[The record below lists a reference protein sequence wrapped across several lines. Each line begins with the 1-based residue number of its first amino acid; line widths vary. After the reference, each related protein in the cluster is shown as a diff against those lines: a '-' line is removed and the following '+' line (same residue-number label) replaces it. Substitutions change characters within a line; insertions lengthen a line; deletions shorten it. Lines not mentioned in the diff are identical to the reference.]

1 MLLILLLMLWAFPL
15 YQDLQLHTC
24 STKEFMITNAR
35 MHATDNR
42 INTACQCTRP
52 EGYTEN
58 LQLANNSLGDVY
70 WNTSLCAVFSPPYK
84 AVSDFESTDNSVLQK
99 QPVIQMLIGLCIALF
114 LDELVMM
121 IIHIIITLPFSQH
134 DARLNKVVRT
144 SCINNSC
151 CKLLFGIFL
160 LGICVQAIQQRPCQ
174 HWSLT
179 FDLPAPKPF
188 RRKDKHCSNIRE
200 ISGPFFVKSSA
211 LDKTVRT
218 HVTIGD
224 GNCFWRALAHRL
236 PCKWYSLKKRIIRH
250 AEFANDVC
258 TQEKDEIRRLRKK
271 NAWANSTA
279 IKHAA
284 DYLQCNLAIWHKG
297 GFAIFPSGHQ
307 DTPTIFLTLHSQ
319 HFEALPT
326 KTGLKL
332 LATCDPHCPIPIEA
346 LTYCEDPAYK
356 EGNTSPQ
363 RTIKIDRPK
372 IYDSLA
378 TCLQLPRNA
387 IHPDN
392 IGSGIHH
399 EYPGDP
405 LTLGSC
411 TKNSHGACNKQ
422 LRSGKA
428 TRRIREPTRTS
439 WPAWYLLVIFGLH
452 CIGIQPR
459 QHLQSTLHHT
469 DQLNL
474 SSYTLHVEA
483 QCCNPI
489 WTSELTFPAIG
500 DSHPNNTKSVSD
512 LWCRNCIGAVD
523 ACQSTPTAQSCSQDY
538 SATTQ
543 QLHLDAIKFM
553 TPLLGW
559 DDRFRSPIV
568 RKSTL
573 WGGFCCTTTGRESA
587 MVISRAEVEL
597 EKRLRG
603 LRSDLDTDDST
614 TSEQER
620 RQLNNRYQTVMRALL
635 AKRIAR
641 SRSRTPIRR
650 KTRRELNRLMRGSDS
665 GLREAPPQ
673 AALEQHRGTAQRIR
687 SMQPTETAG
696 PPPWCRQF
704 YIETWG
710 SSPQRPMTP
719 SAFANKAQASI
730 DVHLHDH
737 NDPGRDPCLHKHVGL
752 HCTTLLRVGRH
763 TEIQKALAC
772 ILKVANR
779 VQSVHVNISCAQG
792 RHRSVAFSECLR
804 TVVEMQQNNC
814 SVRVHHRAAKFN
826 WWRLCQPESCQACNL
841 HRSLTPAGQSFR
853 NELQQALS
861 VCLTLDVTEHPYVQ
875 AQSAPAYTACLL
887 ASSCAV
893 VCNPHGNVV
902 YNSSQDDNITSDQD
916 ALEHPINN
924 AALADTMP
932 NEKAMLPSL
941 TRSSWTP
948 LFNLPDKEMRSPP
961 EATCRTHGKIDGGKL

>member
-1 MLLILLLMLWAFPL
+1 M
-15 YQDLQLHTC
+15 
-24 STKEFMITNAR
+24 
-35 MHATDNR
+35 
-42 INTACQCTRP
+42 
-52 EGYTEN
+52 
-58 LQLANNSLGDVY
+58 
-70 WNTSLCAVFSPPYK
+70 
-84 AVSDFESTDNSVLQK
+84 
-99 QPVIQMLIGLCIALF
+99 
-114 LDELVMM
+114 
-121 IIHIIITLPFSQH
+121 
-134 DARLNKVVRT
+134 
-144 SCINNSC
+144 
-151 CKLLFGIFL
+151 
-160 LGICVQAIQQRPCQ
+160 
-174 HWSLT
+174 
-179 FDLPAPKPF
+179 
-188 RRKDKHCSNIRE
+188 
-200 ISGPFFVKSSA
+200 
-211 LDKTVRT
+211 
-218 HVTIGD
+218 
-224 GNCFWRALAHRL
+224 
-236 PCKWYSLKKRIIRH
+236 
-250 AEFANDVC
+250 
-258 TQEKDEIRRLRKK
+258 
-271 NAWANSTA
+271 
-279 IKHAA
+279 
-284 DYLQCNLAIWHKG
+284 
-297 GFAIFPSGHQ
+297 
-307 DTPTIFLTLHSQ
+307 
-319 HFEALPT
+319 
-326 KTGLKL
+326 
-332 LATCDPHCPIPIEA
+332 
-346 LTYCEDPAYK
+346 
-356 EGNTSPQ
+356 
-363 RTIKIDRPK
+363 
-372 IYDSLA
+372 
-378 TCLQLPRNA
+378 
-387 IHPDN
+387 
-392 IGSGIHH
+392 
-399 EYPGDP
+399 
-405 LTLGSC
+405 
-411 TKNSHGACNKQ
+411 
-422 LRSGKA
+422 
-428 TRRIREPTRTS
+428 
-439 WPAWYLLVIFGLH
+439 
-452 CIGIQPR
+452 
-459 QHLQSTLHHT
+459 
-469 DQLNL
+469 
-474 SSYTLHVEA
+474 EA

-489 WTSELTFPAIG
+489 WASELTFPAIG
-500 DSHPNNTKSVSD
+500 DSHPNNTRSVSD

-568 RKSTL
+568 RNSTF
-573 WGGFCCTTTGRESA
+573 WGGFCCSTTGRESA

-620 RQLNNRYQTVMRALL
+620 QQLNNRYQTVMRALL

-687 SMQPTETAG
+687 SMQPTEPAG

-763 TEIQKALAC
+763 IEIQKALAC

-779 VQSVHVNISCAQG
+779 VQSVRVNISCAQG

-826 WWRLCQPESCQACNL
+826 WWRLCQPESCQECNL

-902 YNSSQDDNITSDQD
+902 CNSSQDDNITSDQD

-941 TRSSWTP
+941 TRSNKISWTP

-961 EATCRTHGKIDGGKL
+961 EATCRTHGKIDGGKLLKLLSQMIFSGILLGKFFLFDNLHHHRNEFNPLSSKMMLYQEQSWSYNPACQCNVSSINISSPNHIPYYLFGKEDELHLGHGVSITGCNSSPGNYDGIPFLGVQGLPNNPYGVHLSGGCVGAAHTPEGDHCKSSGDGLPKPLFGFLGSLVCRLFPTYSLFYNLGCGSKFCNDVDMEDTMNGSRTMNAHWCHVETICLKVEHDSQLCCMPSLTCICSKECICNPYDNAANFHKNDCFTLAAVHEDLYHSFPHPWVQLKGGFLTSNIVQPSPLLCTYIGFPCLQACLSIMPASPAELLLERQMIRLRTDLQHGPVQGDAQLIADMERQYRDLEEDLENRRAERSRSREPIRRRSQYELNRLMRGQTAPKAAAAKAAVAKPKAAVNRPVTPPKSPPPVRPKTPPKSPPSAPPLTVYSTALGLDHRLP